1 MTTKLTAT
9 ATDGCP
15 VCGHEKSDHGR
26 DGCLDGWEY
35 GGPDGMA
42 TVEGCYCRITGWTS

>member
-1 MTTKLTAT
+1 VKT

-15 VCGHEKSDHGR
+15 VCGHEKDDHDPR
-26 DGCLDGWEY
+26 DGCIDGWEY
-35 GGPDGMA
+35 GADGFA